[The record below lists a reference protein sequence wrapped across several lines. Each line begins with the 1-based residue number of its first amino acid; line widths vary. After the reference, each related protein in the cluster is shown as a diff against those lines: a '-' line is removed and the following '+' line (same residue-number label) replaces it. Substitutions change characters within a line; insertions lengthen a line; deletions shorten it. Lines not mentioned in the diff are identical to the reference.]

1 MKLTEKQKRFCDE
14 YIIDFNATR
23 AYKLAYP
30 SVKKDETAM
39 AAGSR
44 LLRNVKVKEY
54 IDKRIKDREKRTEIT
69 QDNVIKE
76 LAAIAFANGSDYA
89 KVVNKQITVNG
100 ELVLDEEGNPQ
111 TYQDVELKL
120 TDKLNPQQRKAIS
133 SIKRGKFGI
142 EVSTC
147 DKVRALELLGKHL
160 GMFKDKLEL
169 SGKVNNPFE
178 GLSTEQLL
186 KIVGGDDG

>member
-76 LAAIAFANGSDYA
+76 LAAIAFANGTDFA

-160 GMFKDKLEL
+160 GMFTNKVEV
-169 SGKVNNPFE
+169 SGNVNNPFE
-178 GLSTEQLL
+178 NLTTEELIRL
-186 KIVGGDDG
+186 ASGKDG